1 MNHSNKST
9 MAAVLCIQIRITK
22 SVVKAPQ
29 QDLLWTWWHWGFC
42 VGPPL
47 GPLHPLPEP
56 PNQDVKHES
65 HVSSSRSR
73 NVYYNYSYTIKLNYG
88 DSENA
93 ILHWGDVLLPTG
105 DALEHM
111 LQWCCKWCFAILHCE
126 DQHQYGQDISTR
138 CRATLAVV
146 LPSLWCYHH
155 NSFHHAGT

>member
-73 NVYYNYSYTIKLNYG
+73 NVYYNYSYPIKLNYG

-93 ILHWGDVLLPTG
+93 ILHRGDVLLPTG
-105 DALEHM
+105 WTHASMVLQMMFCNTALWRPASVWSRYLNM
-111 LQWCCKWCFAILHCE
+111 VSSNSGCGVTI
-126 DQHQYGQDISTR
+126 I
-138 CRATLAVV
+138 VV
-146 LPSLWCYHH
+146 LS
-155 NSFHHAGT
+155 S